1 MPLTLQSKLLRVL
14 QEKVVTPVG
23 STKEIA
29 VDIRVLA
36 TTNRKYAT
44 RNSSKQI

>member
-1 MPLTLQSKLLRVL
+1 L

-36 TTNRKYAT
+36 TTNRNMLQEIQANNLEKTYFTA
-44 RNSSKQI
+44 